1 MSEKI
6 KRKNTHLI
14 GMDLNQLEDF
24 SEEFGQSRFRED
36 NYSIT
41 YIDKKLIQLKI

>member
-24 SEEFGQSRFRED
+24 SEEFGQSRFRGRQLL
-36 NYSIT
+36 S
-41 YIDKKLIQLKI
+41 LIHI